1 MNGTNNPLPEE
12 VKKSIDSG
20 LSKGRSFSQVKKILF
35 LGGYQDNS
43 LLVEAEDYY
52 NSKKKSVDPS
62 PSAVNVEVDSTAST
76 SGTMVT
82 PEQDSGGSVSTADS
96 EQTFLDQFQPL
107 KPYSPIQAMM
117 YEGDSVSVEEIEDVK
132 KATQYDPA
140 EAAKPAAPFVAAN
153 PITGGDVY
161 TSQDDPRTPNIDETN
176 TAEGLPSFG
185 VDPDLDATYLD
196 QNIYGNNF
204 GYQLDPSNILKG
216 NMDERFAN
224 QINEL
229 QIIVFDEVIN
239 TLPPA
244 ALVSSEGDVIQDPS
258 GFLQAFGDFDTVK
271 GQFIGTPEFSMYDD
285 VLDRRALLNILTP
298 EEAAEF
304 MSTPVKIDEDFLR
317 KIASSRV
324 TSGSGPTYTR
334 TTGMYGG
341 TMSFSG
347 PSSTPNSEFRDLEK
361 QFEESRSKIEED
373 FHNRL
378 NLAIKDSLPITARRD
393 TSTLKNIEQFLRL
406 EHGLSFDLDGDGK
419 SGNRPW
425 LRSRV
430 LPNGEYLVYGD
441 LADAASNAGTT
452 VMNAILLLVE
462 TAIMTDPYTVSM
474 GSTVVGPDG
483 ETMMDIGL
491 EVLAEERRLGR
502 EEIATRR
509 KRMNEYTK
517 SIFESY
523 ASGDWGSALEQSFLM
538 TVEAAPVLAATTTA
552 GFFGGPVAAG
562 LVGASFG
569 VVMEADRISDEIFL
583 DTFIDKETGERLNY
597 GEALEAMGIEFQFGQ
612 PSQDNR
618 EKLEERF
625 EIEPDII
632 KKSGYLSALATGE
645 FAIDYTLFRALSGA
659 MNTGPAG
666 KATILSWLRG
676 FASGYGKPLAE
687 NGIVTAYASLSQ
699 EFLATP
705 EGEFNWD
712 EAAMRALDKVA
723 GGSLTATGFVAAGRT
738 YGRIKGVDANSLKTE
753 KVADSAFLLDGDVLQ
768 RELNIIAEQRGK
780 SMRSGPEGETAMSIL
795 NNSRKRADFLRQ
807 QNKDFLDF
815 VGSRSETDL
824 TELMFSHW
832 QLEGLAGQYRRASVN
847 QKAQIKQVA
856 QRLIDDMNSIKAKH
870 EPDFRNREVVEGES
884 TTTQRSRTEDQE
896 NQSILNA
903 ESQKPTTYNEN
914 TLMGS
919 YLNKYGPEGLG
930 FVKDTD
936 TGGYMYS
943 GLPIAEIGKASRTV
957 MGWWRQYMSPT
968 GGILTTSKYEMP
980 DGTIITLDK
989 ATRRSL
995 VDAVELGRGIKAAD
1009 QDQLISLASDF
1020 RNLLVEMRFG
1030 VETKTTDYS
1039 SMSVLDMYREGGDIN
1054 ALKGKSAEEKANII
1068 AENTRRLD
1076 EVSQV
1081 LAGKKRASD
1090 LTFLNESQQRRLTA
1104 YREVLDTKSTYL
1116 IELLKLQN
1124 QKPGRSQA
1132 QKDATNELISTI
1144 ENNKGSYLNRSYRAF
1159 SDNGD
1164 LFNQILGLG
1173 KYDGVPLTD
1182 DVQVRFENAVS
1193 EEVANIQNLK
1203 GQRLK
1208 NAAAKI
1214 GITTRG
1220 KNVEDIR
1227 LEIAEYNVM
1236 QAIREMKTAS
1246 ESGGFTGIL
1255 SAGGKVDMLKSRT
1268 LDDRP
1273 AFRKLLGEVEDPIVN
1288 FVTSVNKIN
1297 QYVGNARHHQALFDA
1312 LDKAGIIRVGAKAPP
1327 GEGWNKLE
1335 PNAPDWSPLKD
1346 VWVRESFK
1354 QGYDA
1359 VQPLE
1364 MSPNDIFRF
1373 FQKFSG
1379 QIKIGKTVYSPTTQF
1394 RNFASG
1400 MVIASTNGHLPF
1412 STKGNTVSNIMM
1424 VLDKTN
1430 RPINDASFAAEK
1442 RKLIEAGVL
1451 QDGANAGELMDTL
1464 RDFTG
1469 EVDAV
1474 MKMTGP
1480 NKLARFQEFAQ
1491 KCYRFGDDY
1500 FKVNGYYI
1508 EKNRLIDAG
1517 YDEATAHTM
1526 AARRIKD
1533 CYPTY
1538 SKIPRAGRLVRRF
1551 PFAGDFV
1558 SFPIE
1563 TVRTQVNIVKYGM
1576 EDVINGMKT
1585 GNANLVAIGMSRLG
1599 GLLTAASAPG
1609 LISEISK
1616 DQYGISDDM
1625 DLALRVLS
1633 GADWN
1638 RNSKFAYV
1646 GTDEQGNPEFVD
1658 LTFLFPTEYT
1668 ISAIRAFMEGNPL
1681 EDRGLYDNVMNAFNQ
1696 ISMPFGRS
1704 MLMQLFT
1711 GKEKEQGLIDIINKF
1726 MDEDSALTIDE
1737 RLVNLGKDFYKVI
1750 SKAFPGAYNN
1760 VQEFARANNLLPEFF
1775 GEKQTP
1781 FKNYDN
1787 ATATAALFGFRL
1799 TGVKLDESAIR
1810 GIDGEIRNFNTAKR
1824 TVFEDVVRGI
1834 NEGNLDT
1841 KYTDEYLNELVL
1853 EYFQKGSVLNNRI
1866 AAYLDL
1872 IMAFRP
1878 EDGREVA
1885 ATALKQ
1891 SNVTTGNIEE
1901 FIDIYLEGAY
1911 SNYALTDLSDD
1922 ALDQALLD
1930 FAKGLE
1936 GYVRIDRNVIRDEN
1950 GKKTGEELVP
1960 IFKNSDIQA
1969 KYYRYEEEIRR
1980 IFDVIND
1987 KIYQMNQ
1994 ENPITVQQDRTGVPT
2009 EKNPTGVTIFPED
2022 RNIQFERD

>member
-20 LSKGRSFSQVKKILF
+20 LSKGRSFGQVKKILF

-43 LLVEAEDYY
+43 LLVEAESYY
-52 NSKKKSVDPS
+52 NSKKKSADPS

-96 EQTFLDQFQPL
+96 EQTFLNQFQPL

-117 YEGDSVSVEEIEDVK
+117 YEGDSVSVDEIEDVK
-132 KATQYDPA
+132 KANQYEPA
-140 EAAKPAAPFVAAN
+140 EAAKSDFPSVAAN
-153 PITGGDVY
+153 PITGKDVY

-176 TAEGLPSFG
+176 TAEGLPYYG
-185 VDPDLDATYLD
+185 ENPDLDATFLPQD
-196 QNIYGNNF
+196 IYGNNF

-216 NMDERFAN
+216 NMDTRFAN

-229 QIIVFDEVIN
+229 QMIVFDEVISGAGRFPGQS
-239 TLPPA
+239 LGDA
-244 ALVSSEGDVIQDPS
+244 IASEDPS
-258 GFLQAFGDFDTVK
+258 GFLQAFGDFDIEK
-271 GQFIGTPEFSMYDD
+271 GQFMGTPEFSMYDE
-285 VLDRRALLNILTP
+285 VLDRKALLSILTP
-298 EEAAEF
+298 EEAVEF
-304 MSTPVKIDEDFLR
+304 MSTPVDINEDLLK
-317 KIASSRV
+317 KIASSRAAV
-324 TSGSGPTYTR
+324 LPQPEASLANSLYLMQASPSMIKKEIEPTASGQ
-334 TTGMYGG
+334 
-341 TMSFSG
+341 FSRLQ
-347 PSSTPNSEFRDLEK
+347 ER
-361 QFEESRSKIEED
+361 FEEERATIEED

-393 TSTLKNIEQFLRL
+393 TYTLKNIEQFLRL

-430 LPNGEYLVYGD
+430 LPSGEYLVYGD

-452 VMNAILLLVE
+452 VMNALLLIYE
-462 TAIMTDPYTVSM
+462 LAIMNDPFTISM

-483 ETMMDIGL
+483 ETMMDVAL
-491 EVLAEERRLGR
+491 ETMEEERRLGR
-502 EEIATRR
+502 EEMDTRR
-509 KRMNEYTK
+509 KRMNEYQQG
-517 SIFESY
+517 IFDSF
-523 ASGDWGSALEQSFLM
+523 ANGDWGSALEQSFLM

-569 VVMEADRISDEIFL
+569 VVIEADRISDEIFL
-583 DTFIDKETGERLNY
+583 DAFIDKETGERLNY

-625 EIEPDII
+625 KIEPDYI
-632 KKSGYLSALATGE
+632 KKSGYLSALAVGE
-645 FAIDYTLFRALSGA
+645 FAIDYTLFRALNGA
-659 MNTGPAG
+659 MGSGVAG
-666 KATILSWLRG
+666 KATVLSWLRG
-676 FASGYGKPLAE
+676 FASGYGKPIAE
-687 NGIVTAYASLSQ
+687 NAIVTAYASIQQ

-712 EAAMRALDKVA
+712 DAAKRALDKVA
-723 GGSLTATGFVAAGRT
+723 GGSVTATGFVAAGRT

-768 RELNIIAEQRGK
+768 RELNIIADQRGK
-780 SMRSGPEGETAMSIL
+780 SMRSGTGGETAMSIL

-903 ESQKPTTYNEN
+903 ESQKPTTFNEN

-957 MGWWRQYMSPT
+957 MGWWRANMSPT
-968 GGILTTSKYEMP
+968 GGILSTSKYEMP

-1030 VETKTTDYS
+1030 VETKAVDYS
-1039 SMSVLDMYREGGDIN
+1039 SKSVLDMYREGGDIN

-1081 LAGKKRASD
+1081 LAGKKKASD

-1124 QKPGRSQA
+1124 QKPGRTEKQI
-1132 QKDATNELISTI
+1132 KATNELIATI

-1173 KYDGVPLTD
+1173 KYDGVPLTGD
-1182 DVQVRFENAVS
+1182 AKTRFDAAVS
-1193 EEVANIQNLK
+1193 EEVVNIQNLK
-1203 GQRLK
+1203 GQSLK

-1214 GITTRG
+1214 GIITKG
-1220 KNVEDIR
+1220 KKVADIR

-1236 QAIREMKTAS
+1236 QAIREMQTAS

-1312 LDKAGIIRVGAKAPP
+1312 LDNAGIIRVGAMAPA
-1327 GEGWNKLE
+1327 GRGWKKLE

-1346 VWVRESFK
+1346 VWVRDSFK
-1354 QGYDA
+1354 KGYDA

-1364 MSPNDIFRF
+1364 MSPYTVFRIA
-1373 FQKFSG
+1373 QQVSG

-1394 RNFASG
+1394 RNLASG
-1400 MVIASTNGHLPF
+1400 LVIAGTNGHLPF
-1412 STKGNTVSNIMM
+1412 STKGNTVTNLIM
-1424 VLDKTN
+1424 VWNKTG

-1480 NKLARFQEFAQ
+1480 NRLRRFQEFAQ

-1508 EKNRLIDAG
+1508 EKNRLMDAG
-1517 YDEATAHTM
+1517 FDEATAHTM

-1538 SKIPRAGRLVRRF
+1538 SKIPRAGRQFRRF
-1551 PFAGDFV
+1551 VWGGDFV
-1558 SFPIE
+1558 SFPLE
-1563 TVRTQVNIVKYGM
+1563 TVRTQANIIKYGM

-1585 GNANLVAIGMSRLG
+1585 GNPNLVAIGMSRLG
-1599 GLLTAASAPG
+1599 GLVAASMAPG
-1609 LISEISK
+1609 LISERSK
-1616 DQYGISDDM
+1616 DEYGISDDM
-1625 DLALRVLS
+1625 DLGLRVLS

-1638 RNSKFAYV
+1638 RNSKFAYTGV
-1646 GTDEQGNPEFVD
+1646 DEQGNPEFID

-1668 ISAIRAFMEGNPL
+1668 IGAIRAFMDGNPL
-1681 EDRGLYDNVMNAFNQ
+1681 EDEGLYDNVMNSFNQ
-1696 ISMPFGRS
+1696 ARMPFGSS
-1704 MLMQLFT
+1704 MLTQLIFM
-1711 GKEKEQGLIDIINKF
+1711 GEEGEKSLLQIANKF
-1726 MDEDSALTIDE
+1726 FDKDSALTSDE
-1737 RLVNLGKDFYKVI
+1737 RLENAGEDLFKAI
-1750 SKAFPGAYNN
+1750 ERAFPGWYSN
-1760 VQEFARANNLLPEFF
+1760 VQEFARANKIMPEFF

-1787 ATATAALFGFRL
+1787 PTAFAALFGFRL

-1810 GIDGEIRNFNTAKR
+1810 GIDGEIRKFNTAKR
-1824 TVFEDVVRGI
+1824 TIFEDIVRGI

-1853 EYFQKGSVLNNRI
+1853 EYFQHGSIVNNRI

-1872 IMAFRP
+1872 VMAFRP

-1885 ATALKQ
+1885 ATALMQ
-1891 SNVTTGNIEE
+1891 SNVTTDNMDE

-1922 ALDQALLD
+1922 ALEQALRD

-1936 GYVRIDRNVIRDEN
+1936 GYIMMEKDGDR
-1950 GKKTGEELVP
+1950 LVP
-1960 IFKNSDIQA
+1960 RYKNPDMQA

-1994 ENPITVQQDRTGVPT
+1994 ENPITVQQNRTGVPT

-2022 RNIQFERD
+2022 RNLQFERD

>member
-20 LSKGRSFSQVKKILF
+20 LSKGRSFGQVKKILF

-43 LLVEAEDYY
+43 LLVEAESYY
-52 NSKKKSVDPS
+52 NSKKKSADPS

-96 EQTFLDQFQPL
+96 EQTFLDQFQPF
-107 KPYSPIQAMM
+107 KPYTPIQAMM
-117 YEGDSVSVEEIEDVK
+117 YEGDSVSVDEIEDVK
-132 KATQYDPA
+132 KATQYDPD
-140 EAAKPAAPFVAAN
+140 EAAKSDLPFVAADLF
-153 PITGGDVY
+153 TGKDVY

-176 TAEGLPSFG
+176 TAEGLPYYG
-185 VDPDLDATYLD
+185 EDPDLDATFLP

-216 NMDERFAN
+216 NMDQRFAN

-229 QIIVFDEVIN
+229 QMIVFDEVISGAGRFPGQS
-239 TLPPA
+239 LGDEI
-244 ALVSSEGDVIQDPS
+244 ALEDPS
-258 GFLQAFGDFDTVK
+258 GFLQAFGRFDIEK
-271 GQFIGTPEFSMYDD
+271 GQFIGTPEFSMYDE
-285 VLDRRALLNILTP
+285 VLDRKALLTILTT
-298 EEAAEF
+298 EEAVEF
-304 MSTPVKIDEDFLR
+304 MSTPVDINEDFLR
-317 KIASSRV
+317 KIATSRI
-324 TSGSGPTYTR
+324 TYSRQRTYTR
-334 TTGMYGG
+334 SAGMYGG
-341 TMSFSG
+341 TTSYTATDNDFHSQFKRLQ
-347 PSSTPNSEFRDLEK
+347 ER
-361 QFEESRSKIEED
+361 FEEERAKIEED

-393 TSTLKNIEQFLRL
+393 TYTLKNIEQFLRL

-425 LRSRV
+425 LRTRV
-430 LPNGEYLVYGD
+430 LPSGEYLVYGD

-452 VMNAILLLVE
+452 IQNTVLLLGELQVQSAYANDPFAYAMAGGESTVTEAVE
-462 TAIMTDPYTVSM
+462 TLQ
-474 GSTVVGPDG
+474 
-483 ETMMDIGL
+483 ET
-491 EVLAEERRLGR
+491 RRLGR
-502 EEIATRR
+502 KEMATRR
-509 KRMNEYTK
+509 KRMNEYQQG
-517 SIFESY
+517 IFDSF
-523 ASGDWGSALEQSFLM
+523 ANGDWGSALEQSFLM

-583 DTFIDKETGERLNY
+583 DIFVDKETGERLNY
-597 GEALEAMGIEFQFGQ
+597 GEALEAMGIQFQFGQ

-625 EIEPDII
+625 EIVPDII
-632 KKSGYLSALATGE
+632 KKSGYLSALAVGE
-645 FAIDYTLFRALSGA
+645 FAIDYTLFRALNGA
-659 MNTGPAG
+659 MTAGVAG
-666 KATILSWLRG
+666 KATVLSWLRG
-676 FASGYGKPLAE
+676 FASGYGKPVAE
-687 NGIVTAYASLSQ
+687 NAIVTAFASLEQ

-705 EGEFNWD
+705 SGEFNWD
-712 EAAMRALDKVA
+712 EAAARVLDKVA
-723 GGSLTATGFVAAGRT
+723 GGSVTATGFVAAGRT

-807 QNKDFLDF
+807 NNKDFLDF

-824 TELMFSHW
+824 IELMFSHH
-832 QLEGLAGQYRRASVN
+832 QLEGLAGKYRRASRN
-847 QKAQIKQVA
+847 QQIQIKQVA

-957 MGWWRQYMSPT
+957 MGWWRANMSPT
-968 GGILTTSKYEMP
+968 GGILSTSKYEMP

-1030 VETKTTDYS
+1030 VETKAVDYS
-1039 SMSVLDMYREGGDIN
+1039 SKSVLDMYREGGDIN
-1054 ALKGKSAEEKANII
+1054 ALKGKSAEERANII

-1081 LAGKKRASD
+1081 LAGKKKASD

-1124 QKPGRSQA
+1124 QKPGRSKA

-1173 KYDGVPLTD
+1173 KYDGLALTG
-1182 DVQVRFENAVS
+1182 DVKTRFDAAVS
-1193 EEVANIQNLK
+1193 EELVNIQNLK
-1203 GQRLK
+1203 GQSLK

-1214 GITTRG
+1214 GIITKG
-1220 KNVEDIR
+1220 KKVADIR

-1236 QAIREMKTAS
+1236 QAIREMQTAS

-1312 LDKAGIIRVGAKAPP
+1312 LDNAGIIRVGAKAPP
-1327 GEGWNKLE
+1327 GGGWNKLE

-1364 MSPNDIFRF
+1364 MSPYRF
-1373 FQKFSG
+1373 FRAIQQVSG

-1394 RNFASG
+1394 RNLASG
-1400 MVIASTNGHLPF
+1400 LVIASSNGHLPF
-1412 STKGNTVSNIMM
+1412 STKGNTVTNFMM
-1424 VLDKTN
+1424 VMDKTN
-1430 RPINDASFAAEK
+1430 RPINDATFAAEK
-1442 RKLIEAGVL
+1442 RKLIESGVL

-1480 NKLARFQEFAQ
+1480 NRFRRFQEFAQ

-1538 SKIPRAGRLVRRF
+1538 SKIPRAGRLIRRF
-1551 PFAGDFV
+1551 PWGGDFV

-1563 TVRTQVNIVKYGM
+1563 TVRTQANIIKYGM

-1599 GLLTAASAPG
+1599 GLVAAASAPG
-1609 LISEISK
+1609 LISEYSK
-1616 DQYGISDDM
+1616 DEYGISDDM

-1638 RNSKFAYV
+1638 RNSKFAYTGV
-1646 GTDEQGNPEFVD
+1646 DDQGNPEFID

-1668 ISAIRAFMEGNPL
+1668 IGAIRAFMEGNPL
-1681 EDRGLYDNVMNAFNQ
+1681 EDEGLYDNVMNSVNQ
-1696 ISMPFGRS
+1696 GIMPFGSS
-1704 MLMQLFT
+1704 MLTQLLFMGEEGEKSLLQIA
-1711 GKEKEQGLIDIINKF
+1711 GKFFDK
-1726 MDEDSALTIDE
+1726 DSALTSDE
-1737 RLVNLGKDFYKVI
+1737 RLENAGEDLYKAVE
-1750 SKAFPGAYNN
+1750 KAFPGWYNN
-1760 VQEFARANNLLPEFF
+1760 IQEFARANKIMPEFF

-1781 FKNYDN
+1781 FKNYN
-1787 ATATAALFGFRL
+1787 NPTAFAALFGFRL
-1799 TGVKLDESAIR
+1799 VGVKLDESAIR
-1810 GIDGEIRNFNTAKR
+1810 GIDGEIRKFNTAKR
-1824 TVFEDVVRGI
+1824 TIFEDIVRGI

-1853 EYFQKGSVLNNRI
+1853 EYFQHGSIVNNRI

-1872 IMAFRP
+1872 VMAFRP

-1885 ATALKQ
+1885 ATALMQ
-1891 SNVTTGNIEE
+1891 SNVTTDNIDE
-1901 FIDIYLEGAY
+1901 FIDIYMEGAY

-1936 GYVRIDRNVIRDEN
+1936 GYVRIERNVIRDEN

-1987 KIYQMNQ
+1987 KIFQMNQ

-2009 EKNPTGVTIFPED
+2009 EKNPTGITIFPED